1 MIMDIPNSLFKAT
14 YASIL
19 ALLTAIGS
27 APAGADEPRV
37 IFNGESQPPWQLFVG
52 SESNWAV
59 PVWGRETTTHKSELL
74 VVRLL
79 SEEGADVLQAEWNGG
94 LGQVYWQQAIATDFS
109 DLVEQDYALSV
120 VARIDE
126 KPKKSVDLKM
136 DCGYPCGGALN
147 MTRLFKAVPEGQWF
161 RMSFK
166 LSCFE
171 EAGANMA
178 NIFSPLVIM
187 TTGDF
192 TISISEASLQQNPPP
207 ESLIACG

>member
-1 MIMDIPNSLFKAT
+1 MKSPHPLRHVIAAT
-14 YASIL
+14 TL
-19 ALLTAIGS
+19 ALLSSVAWT
-27 APAGADEPRV
+27 PAGADDTRV

-52 SESNWAV
+52 SESNWSV
-59 PVWGRETTTHKSELL
+59 PVWGAETTTHKSEVV
-74 VVRLL
+74 VVRQMNA
-79 SEEGADVLQAEWNGG
+79 GGTDVLQAEWNGG
-94 LGQVYWQQAIATDFS
+94 LGQIYWQQPIASDFTP
-109 DLVEQDYALSV
+109 LVEEDYALSI

-126 KPKKSVDLKM
+126 KPRKSVDLKM
-136 DCGYPCGGALN
+136 DCGYPCGGSLN

-207 ESLIACG
+207 ESVIDCG

>member
-1 MIMDIPNSLFKAT
+1 MITPKSLRNVLPAT
-14 YASIL
+14 IL

-27 APAGADEPRV
+27 GTSIAAEPRI
-37 IFNGESQPPWQLFVG
+37 IFNGESQPPWQLFLG
-52 SESNWAV
+52 SESNWSV
-59 PVWGRETTTHKSELL
+59 PVWGEETTTHKSEVLI
-74 VVRLL
+74 VRQMN
-79 SEEGADVLQAEWNGG
+79 EDGADVVQAEWNGG
-94 LGQVYWQQAIATDFS
+94 LGQMYWQQAIASDFS

-147 MTRLFKAVPEGQWF
+147 MTKLFKAVPEGQWF
-161 RMSFK
+161 RMSFQ

-178 NIFSPLVIM
+178 NIFSPMVFM
-187 TTGDF
+187 TTGEF
-192 TISISEASLQQNPPP
+192 TISISEADLRQNPPP
-207 ESLIACG
+207 ESLIPCG

>member
-1 MIMDIPNSLFKAT
+1 MHTPTPLRNALRAL
-14 YASIL
+14 AL
-19 ALLTAIGS
+19 ALLTVLGS
-27 APAGADEPRV
+27 SPAVADEPRI
-37 IFNGESQPPWQLFVG
+37 IFNGESQPPWQLFLG
-52 SESNWAV
+52 SESNWSV
-59 PVWGRETTTHKSELL
+59 PVWGAETTTHKSEVL
-74 VVRLL
+74 VARMLD
-79 SEEGADVLQAEWNGG
+79 ENGADILQAEWNGG
-94 LGQVYWQQAIATDFS
+94 LAQIYWQQAIATDFS

-136 DCGYPCGGALN
+136 DCGYPCGGSLN

-166 LSCFE
+166 LSCFK

-187 TTGDF
+187 TTGAF
-192 TISISEASLQQNPPP
+192 TISISEASLQRNPPP
-207 ESLIACG
+207 ESVIACG